1 MSSRWN
7 LGSIVAME
15 RSPSTMNGRMGTE
28 SQRQQLLLVTRQL
41 VDESGDRIEVAAERL
56 ATVELGP
63 TNNRL
68 EVPKRA

>member
-1 MSSRWN
+1 
-7 LGSIVAME
+7 
-15 RSPSTMNGRMGTE
+15 MNGRMGTE